1 MLLNGKVIDWVTNW
15 VYLGVNLKSNKNFDC
30 SIVDRVKKFYRCANA
45 IFRIDGRSN
54 DTVMLQLVE
63 SHCVP
68 ILTYAVEVTHV
79 SNRDERRQ
87 LRVAYNSLFRKIFNY
102 RWSESVTALQ
112 AFLGRPT

>member
-1 MLLNGKVIDWVTNW
+1 M
-15 VYLGVNLKSNKNFDC
+15 
-30 SIVDRVKKFYRCANA
+30 KKFYRCANA

-68 ILTYAVEVTHV
+68 ILTYAVEVLYV

-87 LRVAYNSLFRKIFNY
+87 LRVAYNSIFRKLFCY
-102 RWSESVTALQ
+102 RWSESVRALQ
-112 AFLGRPT
+112 SFLGRPTWEEIVEKRRQGFENRVRNSDSTSLALMLLH